1 MAERNAILNVIDYL
15 YDDERKDYESYEVPP
30 EEHILLDIRTL
41 LDFLNKEKERSVTDW
56 FKTDDLSQEVKFKKS
71 PLDNRKKNT

>member
-1 MAERNAILNVIDYL
+1 MNS
-15 YDDERKDYESYEVPP
+15 RKRLS
-30 EEHILLDIRTL
+30 
-41 LDFLNKEKERSVTDW
+41 DFLKNEKKKKRSVTDW